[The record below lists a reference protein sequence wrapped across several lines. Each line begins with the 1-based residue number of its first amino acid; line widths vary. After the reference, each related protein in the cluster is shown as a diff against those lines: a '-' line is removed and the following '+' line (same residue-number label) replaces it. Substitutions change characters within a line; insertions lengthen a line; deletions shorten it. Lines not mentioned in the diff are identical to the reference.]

1 MSGEEFFD
9 DELAGMV
16 NYTDETVPAEMPV
29 REHKVKGMPKSSPA
43 KHEAMDAKYE
53 PMEKKHSDMDRI
65 VDMTKWVCICG
76 GISMLLWWFENNGL
90 MELEAAYPCIVG
102 CALLAGFG
110 VGKNLV
116 RR

>member
-1 MSGEEFFD
+1 MDDIFD
-9 DELAGMV
+9 KDLAEMV

-29 REHKVKGMPKSSPA
+29 MEHKVKGMPKSSPA

-53 PMEKKHSDMDRI
+53 PIEKKHSDMDRM

>member
-1 MSGEEFFD
+1 MDEIFD
-9 DELAGMV
+9 NDLARMV
-16 NYTDETVPAEMPV
+16 NFTDETVPAQMPVMERKVTEAPKEMP
-29 REHKVKGMPKSSPA
+29 A
-43 KHEAMDAKYE
+43 KQEAAMDEKYE
-53 PMEKKHSDMDRI
+53 PVKKKRSDLDRL

-90 MELEAAYPCIVG
+90 MALEAAYPCIIG

-116 RR
+116 QK